1 MSGYPYYPY
10 AQQQAQPGV
19 NIYGNPVPPQLPQ
32 ERPMQQLQ
40 QMQAPGYNCR
50 PVTSREEAVG
60 APTNYV
66 GPGDVFVDIGHGMM
80 YLKRFNPQT
89 GTSDFLD
96 FARVAPAAAAPAP
109 APQPSQDYIS
119 AAAFNA
125 VIKRLS
131 DELDDVRAELDGLQA
146 KKKGKAGAEP

>member
-1 MSGYPYYPY
+1 MSGYPYYQY
-10 AQQQAQPGV
+10 AQQAQPGV
-19 NIYGNPVPPQLPQ
+19 NIYGNPVAPQLPQ
-32 ERPMQQLQ
+32 ERPMQ

>member
-1 MSGYPYYPY
+1 MSGYPYYQY
-10 AQQQAQPGV
+10 AQQAQPGV
-19 NIYGNPVPPQLPQ
+19 NLYANPQIPQ
-32 ERPMQQLQ
+32 ERPP
-40 QMQAPGYNCR
+40 QMQPQSPRYNCR

-66 GPGDVFVDIGHGMM
+66 GPGDVFVDIAHGMM

-89 GTSDFLD
+89 GTSDFFD
-96 FARVAPAAAAPAP
+96 FKAIDPAATAPMP

-146 KKKGKAGAEP
+146 KKKGKAGAET